1 MDYLWAAYAA
11 TFLILGLAA
20 WRLRAGLKRAAAD
33 EAALGDAAL
42 GDAARGDG
50 NPNGL
55 ADGA

>member
-33 EAALGDAAL
+33 EAALGDAARGK
-42 GDAARGDG
+42 GDPDAM
-50 NPNGL
+50 

>member
-42 GDAARGDG
+42 GKGDPDA
-50 NPNGL
+50 L